1 LEDQLL
7 VKHAVILAGG
17 TGTRLW
23 PASTRKHPKQ
33 FLRLTEGQSLFAMTL
48 RRAIG
53 LEIEGSICVV
63 THRDHA
69 EEIVEECREV
79 LQEEDFPSS
88 RVLILAEPEAKNT
101 APAIAYACVLLQRIC
116 SPGDT
121 LIVMPAD
128 HIIEPLAVF
137 AQDVARAALLA
148 EQGWLV
154 TFGIPPDRPETGYG
168 YVEAGERLDTGF
180 KVRKFKEKPDEATA
194 RSFIAQGN
202 HYWNSG
208 LFAFRA
214 DRYLEEL
221 QAHAPDVARVFLGTS
236 IPEFQKRG
244 SAADAPLLVATDRAL
259 EAAYGKSPA
268 ISIDYAVME
277 HSEHSAVVPAGFAW
291 SDVGSWD
298 VVAELFGSEPEV
310 RSAGSPIVVDS
321 KNNFI
326 LSDLPVALA
335 GIEDL
340 IVVVKNGAVLIC
352 RKGKSQLV
360 RDIVQVL
367 KKDDRGELL

>member
-1 LEDQLL
+1 
-7 VKHAVILAGG
+7 
-17 TGTRLW
+17 
-23 PASTRKHPKQ
+23 
-33 FLRLTEGQSLFAMTL
+33 MTL

-69 EEIVEECREV
+69 EGIVEECREV
-79 LQEEDFPSS
+79 LQEEDFPPS
-88 RVLILAEPEAKNT
+88 RVLVLAEPEARNT

-116 SPGDT
+116 SLTDT

-128 HIIEPLAVF
+128 HIIEPLSVF
-137 AQDVARAALLA
+137 AEDVGRAALLA

-168 YVEAGERLDTGF
+168 YIEAGKALDPGF
-180 KVRKFKEKPDEATA
+180 KVRKFKEKPDEAMA
-194 RSFIAQGN
+194 RSFLAQGN

-208 LFAFRA
+208 MFAFRA

-244 SAADAPLLVATDRAL
+244 SAANAPFLVATDRAL

-310 RSAGSPIVVDS
+310 RSAGRSVVVDS
-321 KNNFI
+321 INNFV

-335 GIEDL
+335 GVEDL
-340 IVVVKNGAVLIC
+340 IVVVKNGVVLIC

-367 KKDDRGELL
+367 KKNDRGDLL